1 MSIDPFTLAG
11 YGDTPADLYD
21 LSKKWAITPAR
32 LKFLSRCPSG
42 IHRNWLKDQGTWSP
56 EEKLLAAKCRL
67 AYRQSF
73 TAHEAAEMANVKVE
87 VINAFLEKVGATWPA
102 GCRRKLAWGGGT
114 TLNARRK
121 EGNLLASNIKATP
134 ERKTTDS
141 VEQTLLKA
149 RACGLTLRQAAAE
162 SGIPYPTLYAGSRR
176 LGIRI
181 AKVYRPRTV
190 KGKVRL

>member
-1 MSIDPFTLAG
+1 MNIDPIILAG

-42 IHRNWLKDQGTWSP
+42 IHRNWLKDQGTWTP
-56 EEKLLAAKCRL
+56 EEKRLAAQCRL
-67 AYRQSF
+67 AYRQNF
-73 TAHEAAEMANVKVE
+73 TAHEAAEMAKVKVE

-102 GCRRKLAWGGGT
+102 GCRRKLAWGGGS
-114 TLNARRK
+114 TLNARRE
-121 EGNLLASNIKATP
+121 EGNLLAPNVKATP
-134 ERKTTDS
+134 KRKTDES
-141 VEQTLLKA
+141 VEATLLKA
-149 RACGLTLRQAAAE
+149 RACGLTLKEAAFK
-162 SGIPYPTLYAGSRR
+162 SGIPYQTLYAASRR
-176 LGIRI
+176 LGLVI